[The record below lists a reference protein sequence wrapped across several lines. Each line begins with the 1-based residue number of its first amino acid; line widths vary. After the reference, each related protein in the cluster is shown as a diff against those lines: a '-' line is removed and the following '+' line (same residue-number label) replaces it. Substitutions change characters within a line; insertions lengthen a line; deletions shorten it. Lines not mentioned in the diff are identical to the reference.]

1 MITVTEGAKKVL
13 RDILLAKVDNY
24 YAFLRL
30 TSPQEGQVGL
40 GIDIE
45 LPGDKVVEYEGT
57 KLLLVEHNLA
67 ESLEGMMLATDN
79 TPEGPQLV
87 IVSPS

>member
-1 MITVTEGAKKVL
+1 MITVTEEAKKL
-13 RDILLAKVDNY
+13 LKDILIAKVDNY
-24 YAFLRL
+24 FAFLRL
-30 TSPQEGQVGL
+30 TSPQEGQLGL

-57 KLLLVEHNLA
+57 KLVLIEHSLA
-67 ESLEGMMLATDN
+67 ESLEGMMLSTDD
-79 TPEGPQLV
+79 TLEGLELV